1 MVVSMKVVVIS
12 GSPRKNA
19 NTQVVMKYVYDYTK
33 SKNQDTKLIN
43 LSEGQIECYRGPDE
57 EYNEPTKTAGK
68 DIMDADVWII
78 GSPIYNSFFS
88 SALKNLFEYVNYKKT
103 AGKVAGMAILA
114 AGNIGF
120 IDVQTLITQLLSYF
134 RVITNPK
141 AVFLTTES
149 INENQISDADA
160 QKRLKEM
167 VDETLKIASKLH
179 EN

>member
-1 MVVSMKVVVIS
+1 MKVVVIS

-19 NTQVVMKYVYDYTK
+19 NTQIVMKYVFDYAK
-33 SKNQDTKLIN
+33 SKNQDTKFVN

-57 EYNEPTKTAGK
+57 EYNDATKTATN
-68 DIMDADVWII
+68 DIMDADVWLI

-88 SALKNLFEYVNYKKT
+88 SALKNLFEYINYKKT

-120 IDVQTLITQLLSYF
+120 IDVQTLLTQLLSYF

-149 INENQISDADA
+149 ILDNSKLDAES
-160 QKRLKEM
+160 QKRLEEM
-167 VDETLKIASKLH
+167 VDETLKMASKLQ

>member
-1 MVVSMKVVVIS
+1 MKVVIIS

-19 NTQVVMKYVYDYTK
+19 NTQIVMKYVYDYTK
-33 SKNQDTKLIN
+33 TKNVDTKLIN
-43 LSEGQIECYRGPDE
+43 LSEGKIECYRGPDE
-57 EYNEPTKTAGK
+57 EYNEETKTAAS
-68 DIMDADVWII
+68 DLMDADVWII

-88 SALKNLFEYVNYKKT
+88 SSLKNLFEYVNYKKT

-141 AVFLTTES
+141 SCISNNRICYRKHS
-149 INENQISDADA
+149 I
-160 QKRLKEM
+160 R
-167 VDETLKIASKLH
+167 
-179 EN
+179 

>member
-1 MVVSMKVVVIS
+1 MAEDVKVVVIS

-19 NTQVVMKYVYDYTK
+19 NTQIVMKYVYEYAR
-33 SKNQDTKLIN
+33 SKNQDTKFIN

-57 EYNEPTKTAGK
+57 EYNEATKTAAD
-68 DIMDADVWII
+68 DIMDADVWLI

-134 RVITNPK
+134 RVVTNPK

-149 INENQISDADA
+149 VTENTVSDADA
-160 QKRLKEM
+160 QSRLKEM
-167 VDETLKIASKLH
+167 VDETLKIATKLLQ
-179 EN
+179 E